1 MRVTGRDRVP
11 VHLGASE
18 DDGDGDRVG
27 DVRLAR
33 APLLP
38 VVREQRHLEREAHL
52 LLGGRTEVVG
62 RLLQLRIVLCESR
75 LQLLLIVQALLER
88 VAQVRQPADDVA
100 APLQRSCSIRA
111 RPPTNR
117 RADGYV
123 IDWPSR
129 AWRRIK
135 RWALRPVFR
144 MRHARP
150 RASWSQRRRPY
161 EAHRRGEQP
170 EQQHSARTLVRTRA
184 QHGAT
189 ELAIWGDLVQ

>member
-1 MRVTGRDRVP
+1 

-38 VVREQRHLEREAHL
+38 VVREQCHLEREAHL

-88 VAQVRQPADDVA
+88 VAQVRQPVDDVA
-100 APLQRSCSIRA
+100 SPLKRSRCIRA
-111 RPPTNR
+111 RPPASR

-123 IDWPSR
+123 IDRASR

-135 RWALRPVFR
+135 RLALAWRRIKRSALRPVFW

-150 RASWSQRRRPY
+150 RASWSQRRRP
-161 EAHRRGEQP
+161 
-170 EQQHSARTLVRTRA
+170 
-184 QHGAT
+184 
-189 ELAIWGDLVQ
+189 